1 MFNKVSYRRGVIE
14 GVLLYTL
21 GRLGALITPAFFPN
35 WVFVAAP
42 LLFLV
47 LQYLLG
53 PVWATRRIVSPKR
66 ERLSKRFWLLG
77 IRMAVLCLG
86 IDIVLTLAIGLPVNA
101 LGGIQQGPAL
111 WRLFINGSNHLSLLD
126 LGLYELK
133 SAALLFALFT
143 LDVICTRL
151 AMGGFLRFTMPAGG
165 NRVTL

>member
-14 GVLLYTL
+14 GVILYTL
-21 GRLGALITPAFFPN
+21 GRLGALITPAFFPD

-53 PVWATRRIVSPKR
+53 PVWATRRIVSTKR

-77 IRMAVLCLG
+77 LRMAAICLG
-86 IDIVLTLAIGLPVNA
+86 VDIVLTLAIGLPVNA
-101 LGGIQQGPAL
+101 LGGVQQGPAL
-111 WRLFINGSNHLSLLD
+111 WRLFINGGNHLSLLD

-143 LDVICTRL
+143 LDIICTRL
-151 AMGGFLRFTMPAGG
+151 AMGGFLRFTMPADG